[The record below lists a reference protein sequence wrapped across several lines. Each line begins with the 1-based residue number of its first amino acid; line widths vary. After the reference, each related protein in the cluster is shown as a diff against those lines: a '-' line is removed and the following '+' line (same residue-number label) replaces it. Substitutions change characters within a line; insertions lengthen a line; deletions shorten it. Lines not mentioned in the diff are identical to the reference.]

1 PTKAGQGQNGC
12 VSIFRKST
20 IGFLMF
26 LILSHTSICLPIYQV
41 VHGKHHRIERTKRCA
56 TGSGRT
62 ASLPCLALSLSPAQP
77 PGPTKQD
84 RGRAGV
90 HLFFI
95 YLFIFIFLK
104 STNGFLMFLIV
115 P

>member
-1 PTKAGQGQNGC
+1 C

-26 LILSHTSICLPIYQV
+26 LILSHTSFCLTIQPV

-56 TGSGRT
+56 TGAGRT
-62 ASLPCLALSLSPAQP
+62 ASLPCLALFLSPAQP
-77 PGPTKQD
+77 PGPTEQD

-90 HLFFI
+90 CLFFRR
-95 YLFIFIFLK
+95 